1 MLERAARPTRRSG
14 RLALGR
20 CFWAAADIGGRA
32 QRARHVAELEW
43 WGAVNICT
51 LARLGARRPGH
62 SPYKQSVTKER
73 LWKGS
78 APPNGS
84 RLSCGR
90 NARWRKA
97 VEPQKTKAGQRGNAI
112 LPARAPA
119 SFKRWLGGIIPSR
132 CLHGSRPP
140 REHRAKEGQEHTT
153 HRRGEPPGDQR
164 PPLKRVRMGGG
175 PSEKEPEC
183 NGGANPKHD
192 E

>member
-43 WGAVNICT
+43 WGAVNRCT

-78 APPNGS
+78 APPGEFPSGGVAFRAWTNAVDPAPSGS
-84 RLSCGR
+84 ARKTASACARPCGGSKPKLSD
-90 NARWRKA
+90 
-97 VEPQKTKAGQRGNAI
+97 P
-112 LPARAPA
+112 
-119 SFKRWLGGIIPSR
+119 
-132 CLHGSRPP
+132 
-140 REHRAKEGQEHTT
+140 
-153 HRRGEPPGDQR
+153 
-164 PPLKRVRMGGG
+164 
-175 PSEKEPEC
+175 
-183 NGGANPKHD
+183 
-192 E
+192 